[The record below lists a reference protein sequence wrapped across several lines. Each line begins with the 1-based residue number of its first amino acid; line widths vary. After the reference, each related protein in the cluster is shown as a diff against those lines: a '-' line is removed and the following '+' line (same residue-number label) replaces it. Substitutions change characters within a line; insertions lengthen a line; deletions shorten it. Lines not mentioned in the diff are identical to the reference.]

1 MDDVLNL
8 RTELRRE
15 IDLNKRNIMDKFEKI
30 K

>member
-8 RTELRRE
+8 RTELRRK